1 MRVKS
6 RYLNISA
13 FFIDKTNKCVHKRG
27 DKTYCRKKAEEIIQ
41 TVGLTKEDLKRYPH
55 EFSGGQRQRI
65 CIARAII
72 LEPKLVVCDEAV
84 SALDVLVQT
93 QIINLLKELQEKYH
107 MAYMFISHDLAVVR
121 YISDRIGVMYAG
133 ELVEYG
139 EKQQIFEN
147 PRHPYTKL
155 LISSIPSTN
164 PEEKK
169 EVEDG
174 NANKISN
181 DSKCDCPF
189 APRCEKF
196 SECCMEYQ
204 HRYIEVEPNHFVM
217 CCNKH
222 L

>member
-1 MRVKS
+1 
-6 RYLNISA
+6 
-13 FFIDKTNKCVHKRG
+13 
-27 DKTYCRKKAEEIIQ
+27 
-41 TVGLTKEDLKRYPH
+41 
-55 EFSGGQRQRI
+55 
-65 CIARAII
+65 
-72 LEPKLVVCDEAV
+72 
-84 SALDVLVQT
+84 
-93 QIINLLKELQEKYH
+93 

-164 PEEKK
+164 PEVRNETENGSERKFS
-169 EVEDG
+169 D
-174 NANKISN
+174 ISE
-181 DSKCDCPF
+181 SKCPF
-189 APRCEKF
+189 ASRCEKI
-196 SECCMEYQ
+196 SDYCTKYQ
-204 HRYIEVEPNHFVM
+204 HQYIEVEQDHFVM

>member
-1 MRVKS
+1 
-6 RYLNISA
+6 
-13 FFIDKTNKCVHKRG
+13 
-27 DKTYCRKKAEEIIQ
+27 
-41 TVGLTKEDLKRYPH
+41 
-55 EFSGGQRQRI
+55 
-65 CIARAII
+65 
-72 LEPKLVVCDEAV
+72 
-84 SALDVLVQT
+84 
-93 QIINLLKELQEKYH
+93 
-107 MAYMFISHDLAVVR
+107 
-121 YISDRIGVMYAG
+121 MYAG